1 MTNHYQKITIIKI
14 RKPVR
19 NEINEEL
26 QWLGASLGLFNLRD
40 KDRSCFRIFVELL
53 KSSKIGKGLSSDEIA
68 FKSGLSRGTV
78 IHHINKLIESGLV
91 AVEQRKY
98 ILREAKLEPLID
110 EIEKDLVRYLDGLR
124 SIARDIDNKLK

>member
-1 MTNHYQKITIIKI
+1 
-14 RKPVR
+14 VR